1 MIWNYVETA
10 ELVSLHV
17 VFRNLVAPVI
27 TSGETTWG
35 YRELQVSRKLEHG
48 SRHYTSLVSGVRKVG
63 FLVDFRDALTLAG
76 EEFVLSIEVSDVAI
90 LLNPWIKRR

>member
-10 ELVSLHV
+10 GLVSLHVSLHV
-17 VFRNLVAPVI
+17 VFSNLVVLVI

-48 SRHYTSLVSGVRKVG
+48 PRHYNISRNWFKFGMM
-63 FLVDFRDALTLAG
+63 
-76 EEFVLSIEVSDVAI
+76 
-90 LLNPWIKRR
+90 LLISQPS